1 MAMNI
6 GGGYSM
12 MGGMNPMIG
21 GNSMGVSG
29 NVFQNFQSKYGCEDC
44 FRKAPYPR
52 EFPKPFTPIP
62 ENSLR
67 PSLWQRFLHNVFGG

>member
-1 MAMNI
+1 MTMNI

-44 FRKAPYPR
+44 FRKQPYPY
-52 EFPKPFTPIP
+52 EFPKPYI
-62 ENSLR
+62 EIDESAKR
-67 PSLWQRFLHNVFGG
+67 PSFWQRLLTKITS